1 MSKHPPLEEII
12 NLRQRDMLDALRDA
26 PAALSFLEL
35 QQALATGRGGLLRNL
50 SDLRERELVDVV
62 RQDRSLLYSITRS
75 GSRALARYK
84 RRQDDAER
92 VLVAPPTFNTR
103 GQPYVPSAHA
113 YYRNEGNK
121 HIGSRGFSC

>member
-1 MSKHPPLEEII
+1 MSNHLPLEEII
-12 NLRQRDMLDALRDA
+12 NLCQFGMLDALRDA

-62 RQDRSLLYSITRS
+62 REGRSLLYSISRT

-92 VLVAPPTFNTR
+92 VLVPPPTFNTA
-103 GQPYVPSAHA
+103 GQPYESTRWV
-113 YYRNEGNK
+113 YCRNEGNK
-121 HIGSRGFSC
+121 HIASRGFPC